1 MATGNQSVGARNLG
15 LRFPGAKSNGSSV
28 GRRKSSKETQEVY
41 PAPEPDSFGSLGP
54 SSSGGGKMA
63 AKQARETK
71 PNVAPV
77 GLVIFRLRKRTD
89 LVNCPSLAESEP

>member
-63 AKQARETK
+63 AKQNETK
-71 PNVAPV
+71 RGAGGSGHFPFAQ
-77 GLVIFRLRKRTD
+77 TD
-89 LVNCPSLAESEP
+89 GSCELPEFGRV